1 MATVDTST
9 GTYLTNLFN
18 PQVVGDMINKK
29 LFDAIRFAPLAETY
43 DNLVGRPGNTISLPY
58 FNLLGAA
65 ELVLEGHDIPIKQLT
80 EQTKDVTVKKYGIGA
95 QFTDESLLSSYGRP
109 LDEAVRQITLALAS
123 AVDNDLLATMAT
135 EAAES
140 MTTDAGAFTANGVIE
155 ALTLFG
161 EDIDGEK
168 ALLINPAAY
177 EVIRKATGY
186 ISGTDVAA
194 NIIIRGTVG
203 YFHGCQ
209 VVLSNKLTTAN
220 CAYIVKPGALAI
232 YKKREIFVETDRDI
246 INKSTVVT
254 ADCHFACLV
263 RDPSKLI
270 KMPGAGSST

>member
-1 MATVDTST
+1 MSTVST
-9 GTYLTNLFN
+9 TDGTYLTNLFN
-18 PQVVGDMINKK
+18 PQVVGDMIRKK
-29 LFDAIRFAPLAETY
+29 LFDAIRFAPLAENY

-80 EQTKDVTVKKYGIGA
+80 EQTKDVTVKKYAIGA
-95 QFTDESLLSSYGRP
+95 QFTDESLLSGYGRP
-109 LDEAVRQITLALAS
+109 LDEAVRQITLALAG
-123 AVDNDLLATMAT
+123 AVDNDLLATMST
-135 EAAES
+135 EAIES

-209 VVLSNKLTTAN
+209 VVVSNKLTSAN

-232 YKKREIFVETDRDI
+232 YHKRDIFVETDRDI

-254 ADCHFACLV
+254 ADCHFATLV

-270 KMPGAGSST
+270 KMPGAGTST

>member
-135 EAAES
+135 
-140 MTTDAGAFTANGVIE
+140 
-155 ALTLFG
+155 
-161 EDIDGEK
+161 
-168 ALLINPAAY
+168 
-177 EVIRKATGY
+177 
-186 ISGTDVAA
+186 
-194 NIIIRGTVG
+194 
-203 YFHGCQ
+203 
-209 VVLSNKLTTAN
+209 
-220 CAYIVKPGALAI
+220 
-232 YKKREIFVETDRDI
+232 
-246 INKSTVVT
+246 
-254 ADCHFACLV
+254 
-263 RDPSKLI
+263 
-270 KMPGAGSST
+270 